1 MRRIPFLTLLIASS
15 ALAQSPAD
23 TPREKAQPRH
33 NQKIERTV
41 IEDESTRI
49 EELKVG
55 GQTEK
60 VIVQPKDS
68 ALPAYEIE
76 PAHFARNRP
85 GDSREGLS
93 GTNGKRFWNVFS
105 F

>member
-1 MRRIPFLTLLIASS
+1 MRRLALLTVFLATAAS
-15 ALAQSPAD
+15 AQTPAD
-23 TPREKAQPRH
+23 LARGQPDPRQ

-41 IEDESTRI
+41 IEDESARI

-55 GQTEK
+55 GQTER
-60 VIVQPKDS
+60 VTVQPKGS

-76 PAHFARNRP
+76 PTHLARSRP
-85 GDSREGLS
+85 ADSREGLS
-93 GTNGKRFWNVFS
+93 GTNGKRFWNLFS